1 MPSDAR
7 VSIGCSD
14 YASPGQVI
22 SEFTYAV
29 SEVLIR
35 DAAAYC
41 CVLLGYL
48 DRSYLVEVKVDDLC
62 DLERSSG
69 SFASTFGLVPVP
81 RP

>member
-7 VSIGCSD
+7 VSINCSD

-22 SEFTYAV
+22 SAFTYAV
-29 SEVLIR
+29 LELLIR

-48 DRSYLVEVKVDDLC
+48 DRSYLVEVKVDDL
-62 DLERSSG
+62 ERSSG